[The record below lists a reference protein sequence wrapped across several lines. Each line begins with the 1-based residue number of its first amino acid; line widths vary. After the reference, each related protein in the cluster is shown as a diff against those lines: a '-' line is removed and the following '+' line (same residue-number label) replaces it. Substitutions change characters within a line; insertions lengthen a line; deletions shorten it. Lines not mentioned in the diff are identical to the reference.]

1 MNKYEQLQKKMKHC
15 LINNMFRTY
24 IEDKQCKSMLSFL
37 RHCPHSPTARRVDER
52 RCYTGRAAI
61 DRILLPAGPTAANLL
76 QWVCCCGPIL
86 GQTTVAVVR

>member
-1 MNKYEQLQKKMKHC
+1 
-15 LINNMFRTY
+15 
-24 IEDKQCKSMLSFL
+24 MLSFL

-86 GQTTVAVVR
+86 GQTTVAVVRWGRAEHKPLQIVARPPEI